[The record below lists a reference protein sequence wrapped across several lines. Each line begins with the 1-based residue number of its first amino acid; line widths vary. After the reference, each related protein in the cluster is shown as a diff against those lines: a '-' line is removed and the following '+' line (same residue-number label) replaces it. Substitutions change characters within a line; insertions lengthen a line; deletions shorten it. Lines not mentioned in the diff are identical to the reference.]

1 MSEVPK
7 AYATPDLRS
16 ALLIAY
22 VLFVLALFNGA
33 TAILGIVLVYIKRG
47 EARGTLWES
56 HARNLIRVFWISVA
70 VFVVLLAALLQGFGG
85 LFFSLYTTNGNP
97 PPALVGALALMV
109 PALALAFILFAVWYL
124 YRTLRGLVRAL
135 EGTPY

>member
-1 MSEVPK
+1 MSEVPN
-7 AYATPDLRS
+7 PDLRP

-22 VLFVLALFNGA
+22 ALFVLALFNGA
-33 TAILGIVLVYIKRG
+33 TAIAGVVLVTIKRG
-47 EARGTLWES
+47 EARGTVWES
-56 HARNLIRVFWISVA
+56 HTRNLIRVFWISVVA
-70 VFVVLLAALLQGFGG
+70 FVVLLAVLLQGFGG

-109 PALALAFILFAVWYL
+109 PALVLAFILFTVWYL

-135 EGTPY
+135 ENEPY

>member
-1 MSEVPK
+1 MSEVPN
-7 AYATPDLRS
+7 PDLRP

-22 VLFVLALFNGA
+22 ALFVLALFNGA
-33 TAILGIVLVYIKRG
+33 TAIAGVVLVTIKRG
-47 EARGTLWES
+47 EARGTVWES
-56 HARNLIRVFWISVA
+56 HTRNLIRVFWISVVA
-70 VFVVLLAALLQGFGG
+70 FVVLLAVLLQGFGG

-109 PALALAFILFAVWYL
+109 PALVLAFILFTVWYL

-135 EGTPY
+135 ENKPY

>member
-1 MSEVPK
+1 MSEVPN
-7 AYATPDLRS
+7 PDLRP

-22 VLFVLALFNGA
+22 ALFVLALFNGA
-33 TAILGIVLVYIKRG
+33 TAIAGVVLVYIKRG
-47 EARGTLWES
+47 EARGTVWES
-56 HARNLIRVFWISVA
+56 HTRNLIRVFWISVVA
-70 VFVVLLAALLQGFGG
+70 FVVLLAVLLQGFGG

-109 PALALAFILFAVWYL
+109 PALVLAFILFTVWYL

-135 EGTPY
+135 ENKPY